1 MADDDPPP
9 KVDRPNP
16 DGVAQTVLD
25 FLEAMKAD
33 VPGTRTI
40 DSVDRKLFTYKV
52 SLYFSIDDPR
62 APNAVRK
69 VFAKWLNEISKFSDL
84 QGANLRVTNCKDAFL
99 KVPSLL
105 YDKEFQEL
113 TGWETVKPG
122 KTKNV
127 YICVKV
133 KSVSPFS
140 RLKHRMNKFL
150 TSTKIFM
157 KRNHSLGDSSEEM
170 ATIGYLSPVHPDLL
184 LDNIQSELNQEIEYI
199 NGTKD
204 DDFLR
209 QHGLSG
215 DALGELVI
223 AHGAVRGTS
232 KQLGDV
238 VNSQAVIVECPK
250 NKATY
255 YLQTVQEA
263 LGTFDWSPDMS
274 KIKFVPFSLKA
285 NLKTKDIFTTM
296 IVYNSM
302 ENEKKGVAQIL
313 GVSRSD
319 MLDLRSQLITD
330 GPNITHVEPTKLTD
344 LQGRWR
350 IYTSKD
356 NLDTMSNWLT
366 ANLASQV
373 ESLGMRL
380 PVPGFETPRLVAS
393 NQISSAHVQDIEA
406 IALTV
411 PHLDDVSAFPN
422 LVIRSRP
429 DKRRGAWTS
438 SPNVAPT
445 ARTPSTLTPEAPVIT
460 PPASILPPA
469 RPPPQVP
476 FNSASL
482 PASSPILTSIAQ
494 RLEENSV
501 HLQQLDDYRA
511 ADRVQYQA
519 FQETL
524 ETLLVTITQ
533 DRESFRQELK
543 ETTVV
548 LEAVTAGQSN
558 IQQAMARRDKEHKEE
573 ADVMRASIS
582 QLTALVRDLVLTQP
596 STQLTTAPVRP
607 RTDGARMPGSDPSES
622 IGLDHKRSPDRTP
635 CKRPPRVHKVS
646 RMVEGMNTSDDALS
660 LRQIP

>member
-1 MADDDPPP
+1 MADDDPSPT
-9 KVDRPNP
+9 VDRTHP
-16 DGVAQTVLD
+16 DDVDQTVLD
-25 FLEAMKAD
+25 FLEAMQVD
-33 VPGTRTI
+33 VPGTKTI

-52 SLYFSIDDPR
+52 SLYFSIDDPS

-69 VFAKWLNEISKFSDL
+69 VFAQWLNEISKFPDL

-150 TSTKIFM
+150 NSTKIYM

-184 LDNIQSELNQEIEYI
+184 LDNIQLELNQEIELI

-204 DDFLR
+204 DEFLR
-209 QHGLSG
+209 KHGLSS

-232 KQLGDV
+232 KQIGDV

-250 NKATY
+250 SKATY

-263 LGTFDWSPDMS
+263 LGTFDWSPDMK

-285 NLKTKDIFTTM
+285 NLQTREIFTKM

-302 ENEKKGVAQIL
+302 ENDKKGVAQIL
-313 GVSRSD
+313 GVSRGD
-319 MLDLRSQLITD
+319 MMDLRTQLIAD

-350 IYTSKD
+350 IYTRKD
-356 NLDTMSNWLT
+356 NLDTVLNWLK

-373 ESLGMRL
+373 DSLGMRT
-380 PVPGFETPRLVAS
+380 PVPGFETPRLVVS
-393 NQISSAHVQDIEA
+393 HQISSAHVQDIEA

-411 PHLDDVSAFPN
+411 PNVDDVSTFPN
-422 LVIRSRP
+422 LVIRNRQ
-429 DKRRGAWTS
+429 DQRRGAWTS

-445 ARTPSTLTPEAPVIT
+445 AMTPSTLTPAVRAVT
-460 PPASILPPA
+460 PQASIPSN
-469 RPPPQVP
+469 VP
-476 FNSASL
+476 VSASSL
-482 PASSPILTSIAQ
+482 PAATSPVLLGLSQ
-494 RLEENSV
+494 RLEANSA
-501 HLQQLDDYRA
+501 HLLKLDQSRAEVKDQLQDLRESLDSLRT
-511 ADRVQYQA
+511 
-519 FQETL
+519 TL
-524 ETLLVTITQ
+524 TE
-533 DRESFRQELK
+533 DRESFRRQLED
-543 ETTVV
+543 TTAV
-548 LEAVTAGQSN
+548 LTAVTDGQVN
-558 IQQAMARRDKEHKEE
+558 IQRAMARRDAEHTS
-573 ADVMRASIS
+573 MRDSIS
-582 QLTALVRDLVLTQP
+582 QLTELVRDLVH
-596 STQLTTAPVRP
+596 P
-607 RTDGARMPGSDPSES
+607 RTSPSHATLPSGPRTASDSVSVSDPAEFLS
-622 IGLDHKRSPDRTP
+622 LDHKRSPDRTP
-635 CKRPPRVHKVS
+635 QKRPPRLYKAS
-646 RMVEGMNTSDDALS
+646 RTTEGMNTSDDDLS
-660 LRQIP
+660 LRQTP